1 MEIGENNNNNNNI
14 ISFFKKNVNF
24 ANTEN
29 FHLSIEVSPTKLK
42 YTLLNTKNLEY
53 LLFKSVEVGNNLLTA
68 IGTEEIL
75 KQTFFST
82 SMCYSN
88 FPTTIVPNELYSEIN
103 KERYLQFISDK
114 KGTIKT
120 DKIHQNNA
128 TTIYSVK
135 EDIVH
140 LMNQIQSGVIEKNS
154 STIIIE
160 QLIKQYKN
168 LTEKTAFLFIN
179 RKNIELIILKKGELI
194 LHNYFDVNNSID
206 VLYYT
211 LFGFNQLKMNPEE
224 SNLYLFGNIEKGD
237 ENYILIYDYIRNI
250 KFGSLSNSLSFNE
263 ELKRVSQH
271 QNFSLFS
278 QILCV

>member
-1 MEIGENNNNNNNI
+1 MEIGENNNI
-14 ISFFKKNVNF
+14 TSFYKKNVNF

-42 YTLLNTKNLEY
+42 YTLLNTENLEY

-68 IGTEEIL
+68 IGSEEIL

-88 FPTTIVPNELYSEIN
+88 FPTTIVPNELYSEID
-103 KERYLQFISDK
+103 KEKYLQFISDK

-128 TTIYSVK
+128 TTIYRVK

-140 LMNQIQSGVIEKNS
+140 LMNQIQNGVIEKNS

>member
-1 MEIGENNNNNNNI
+1 MEIGENNNI
-14 ISFFKKNVNF
+14 TSFFKKNVNF
-24 ANTEN
+24 TNTEN

-42 YTLLNTKNLEY
+42 YTLLNTENLEY

-68 IGTEEIL
+68 IGSEEIL

-88 FPTTIVPNELYSEIN
+88 FPTTIVPNELYSEID
-103 KERYLQFISDK
+103 KEKYLQFISDK

-128 TTIYSVK
+128 TTIYRVK

-140 LMNQIQSGVIEKNS
+140 LMNQIQNGVIEKNS

-250 KFGSLSNSLSFNE
+250 KFGSLSNILSFNE

>member
-1 MEIGENNNNNNNI
+1 MEIGENNNI
-14 ISFFKKNVNF
+14 TSFYKKNVNF
-24 ANTEN
+24 TNTEN

-42 YTLLNTKNLEY
+42 YTLLNTENLEY

-68 IGTEEIL
+68 IGSEEIL

-88 FPTTIVPNELYSEIN
+88 FPTTIVPNELYSEID
-103 KERYLQFISDK
+103 KEKYLQFISDK

>member
-1 MEIGENNNNNNNI
+1 MEIGENNNI
-14 ISFFKKNVNF
+14 TSFYKKNVNF

-29 FHLSIEVSPTKLK
+29 FHLSIEVSPTNLK
-42 YTLLNTKNLEY
+42 YTLLNTENLEY

-68 IGTEEIL
+68 IGSEEIL

-135 EDIVH
+135 ENIVH

-179 RKNIELIILKKGELI
+179 RKKIELIILKKGELI

-224 SNLYLFGNIEKGD
+224 NNLYLFGNIEKGD

-250 KFGSLSNSLSFNE
+250 KFGSLSNFLSLNE

>member
-1 MEIGENNNNNNNI
+1 MEIGENNNI
-14 ISFFKKNVNF
+14 TSFYMKNVNF

-42 YTLLNTKNLEY
+42 YTLLNTENLEY

-68 IGTEEIL
+68 IGSEEIL

>member
-1 MEIGENNNNNNNI
+1 MEIGENNNI
-14 ISFFKKNVNF
+14 TSFYKKNVNF

-42 YTLLNTKNLEY
+42 YTLLNTENLEY

-68 IGTEEIL
+68 IGSEEIL

-88 FPTTIVPNELYSEIN
+88 FPTTIVPNELYSEID
-103 KERYLQFISDK
+103 KEKYLQFLSDK

-250 KFGSLSNSLSFNE
+250 KFGSLSNFLSFNE

>member
-1 MEIGENNNNNNNI
+1 MEIGENNNI
-14 ISFFKKNVNF
+14 TSFYKKNVNF

-42 YTLLNTKNLEY
+42 YTLLNTENLEY

-68 IGTEEIL
+68 IGSEEIL

-140 LMNQIQSGVIEKNS
+140 LMNQIQNGVIEKNS

-237 ENYILIYDYIRNI
+237 ENYILLYDYIRNI

>member
-1 MEIGENNNNNNNI
+1 MEIGENNNI
-14 ISFFKKNVNF
+14 TSFYKKNVNF

-42 YTLLNTKNLEY
+42 YTLLNTENLEY

-68 IGTEEIL
+68 IGSEEIL

-82 SMCYSN
+82 SMCYTN

-103 KERYLQFISDK
+103 KERYLQFMSDK

-128 TTIYSVK
+128 TTIYSVR

-168 LTEKTAFLFIN
+168 LKEKTAFLFISKN
-179 RKNIELIILKKGELI
+179 NIELIILKKGELI

-211 LFGFNQLKMNPEE
+211 LFGFNQLKMTPEE

-237 ENYILIYDYIRNI
+237 ENYILLYDYIRNI

>member
-1 MEIGENNNNNNNI
+1 MEIGENNNNNI
-14 ISFFKKNVNF
+14 ISFLKKNVNF

-29 FHLSIEVSPTKLK
+29 YHLSIEVSPTKLK

>member
-1 MEIGENNNNNNNI
+1 MEIGENNNI
-14 ISFFKKNVNF
+14 TSFYKKNVNF
-24 ANTEN
+24 TNTES

-42 YTLLNTKNLEY
+42 YTLLNTENLEY

-68 IGTEEIL
+68 IGSEEIL

-82 SMCYSN
+82 SMCYRN

>member
-1 MEIGENNNNNNNI
+1 MEIGENNNNNNI

-135 EDIVH
+135 EDIIH
-140 LMNQIQSGVIEKNS
+140 LLNQIQSGVIEKNS

-168 LTEKTAFLFIN
+168 LTEKTAFLFKN

-237 ENYILIYDYIRNI
+237 ENYILLYDYIRNI
-250 KFGSLSNSLSFNE
+250 KFGSLNNSLSFNE
-263 ELKRVSQH
+263 ELKSVSQH

>member
-1 MEIGENNNNNNNI
+1 MEIGENNNI
-14 ISFFKKNVNF
+14 TSFYKKNVNF
-24 ANTEN
+24 TNTEN

-42 YTLLNTKNLEY
+42 YTLLNTENLEY

-68 IGTEEIL
+68 IGSEEIL

-250 KFGSLSNSLSFNE
+250 KFGSLSNTLSFNE

>member
-1 MEIGENNNNNNNI
+1 MEIGENNNI
-14 ISFFKKNVNF
+14 TSFYKKNVNF

-42 YTLLNTKNLEY
+42 YTLLNTENLEY

-68 IGTEEIL
+68 IGSEEIL

-211 LFGFNQLKMNPEE
+211 LFGFNQLKMTPEE

>member
-1 MEIGENNNNNNNI
+1 MEIGENNNNNI
-14 ISFFKKNVNF
+14 TSFFKKNVNF
-24 ANTEN
+24 TNTEN

-42 YTLLNTKNLEY
+42 YTLLNTENLEY

-68 IGTEEIL
+68 IGSEEIL

-88 FPTTIVPNELYSEIN
+88 FPTTIVPNELYSEID
-103 KERYLQFISDK
+103 KEKYLQFISDK

-120 DKIHQNNA
+120 DKIHQNNS
-128 TTIYSVK
+128 TTIYGVK

-250 KFGSLSNSLSFNE
+250 KFGSLSNTLSFNE

>member
-1 MEIGENNNNNNNI
+1 MEIGENNNI
-14 ISFFKKNVNF
+14 TSFYKKNVNF

-42 YTLLNTKNLEY
+42 YTLLNTENLEY

-68 IGTEEIL
+68 IGSEEIL

-88 FPTTIVPNELYSEIN
+88 FPTTIVPNELYSEID
-103 KERYLQFISDK
+103 KEKYLQFISDK

-128 TTIYSVK
+128 TTIYRVK

-250 KFGSLSNSLSFNE
+250 KFGSLSNFLSFNE
-263 ELKRVSQH
+263 ELKSVSQH

>member
-1 MEIGENNNNNNNI
+1 MEIGENNNI
-14 ISFFKKNVNF
+14 TSFYKKNVNF

-42 YTLLNTKNLEY
+42 YTLLNTENLEY

-68 IGTEEIL
+68 IGSEEIL

-250 KFGSLSNSLSFNE
+250 KFGSLSNFLSFNE

>member
-1 MEIGENNNNNNNI
+1 MEIGENNNI
-14 ISFFKKNVNF
+14 TSFYKKNVNF

-29 FHLSIEVSPTKLK
+29 FHLSIEVSPTNLK
-42 YTLLNTKNLEY
+42 YTLLNTENLEY

-68 IGTEEIL
+68 IGSEEIL

-88 FPTTIVPNELYSEIN
+88 FPTTIVPNELYSEIS

-135 EDIVH
+135 ENIVH

-250 KFGSLSNSLSFNE
+250 KFGSLSNTLSFNE

>member
-1 MEIGENNNNNNNI
+1 MEIGENNNI
-14 ISFFKKNVNF
+14 TSFYKKNVNF

-42 YTLLNTKNLEY
+42 YTLLNTENLEY

-68 IGTEEIL
+68 IGSEEIL

-103 KERYLQFISDK
+103 KERYLQFMSDK

-140 LMNQIQSGVIEKNS
+140 LMNQIQNGVIEKNS

-250 KFGSLSNSLSFNE
+250 KFGSLSNTLSFNE

>member
-1 MEIGENNNNNNNI
+1 MEIGENNNI
-14 ISFFKKNVNF
+14 TSFFKKNVNF
-24 ANTEN
+24 TNTEN

-42 YTLLNTKNLEY
+42 YTLLNTENLEY

-68 IGTEEIL
+68 IGSEEIL

>member
-1 MEIGENNNNNNNI
+1 MEIGENNNI
-14 ISFFKKNVNF
+14 TSFYKKNVNF

-42 YTLLNTKNLEY
+42 YTLLNTENLEY

-68 IGTEEIL
+68 IGSEEIL

-88 FPTTIVPNELYSEIN
+88 FPTTIVPNELYSEKN
-103 KERYLQFISDK
+103 QERYLQFISDK

-168 LTEKTAFLFIN
+168 LIEKTAFLFIN
-179 RKNIELIILKKGELI
+179 KNNIELIILKKGELI

-211 LFGFNQLKMNPEE
+211 LFGFNQLKMTNEE

-237 ENYILIYDYIRNI
+237 ENYILLYDYIRNI

>member
-1 MEIGENNNNNNNI
+1 MEIGENNNI
-14 ISFFKKNVNF
+14 TSFYKKNINF

-42 YTLLNTKNLEY
+42 YTLLNTENLEY
-53 LLFKSVEVGNNLLTA
+53 LLFKSVEVGNNLLTK
-68 IGTEEIL
+68 IGSEEIL

-82 SMCYSN
+82 TMCYSN
-88 FPTTIVPNELYSEIN
+88 FPTTIVPNELYSEID
-103 KERYLQFISDK
+103 KEKYLQFISDK

-250 KFGSLSNSLSFNE
+250 KFGTLSNTLSFNE

>member
-1 MEIGENNNNNNNI
+1 MEIGENNNI
-14 ISFFKKNVNF
+14 TSFFKKNVNF
-24 ANTEN
+24 TNTEN

-42 YTLLNTKNLEY
+42 YTLLNTENLEY
-53 LLFKSVEVGNNLLTA
+53 LLFKSVEVGNNLLTT
-68 IGTEEIL
+68 IGSEEIL

-237 ENYILIYDYIRNI
+237 ENYILLYDYIRNI

>member
-1 MEIGENNNNNNNI
+1 MEIGENNNI
-14 ISFFKKNVNF
+14 TSFYKKNVNF

-42 YTLLNTKNLEY
+42 YTLLNTENLEY

-68 IGTEEIL
+68 IGSEEIL

-88 FPTTIVPNELYSEIN
+88 FPTTIVPNELYSEID
-103 KERYLQFISDK
+103 KEKYLQFISDK

-120 DKIHQNNA
+120 DKIHQNDA

-179 RKNIELIILKKGELI
+179 RKKIELIILKKGELI

-224 SNLYLFGNIEKGD
+224 SDLYLFGNIEKGD

>member
-1 MEIGENNNNNNNI
+1 MEIGENNNI
-14 ISFFKKNVNF
+14 TSFFKKNVNF
-24 ANTEN
+24 TNTEN

-42 YTLLNTKNLEY
+42 YTLLNTENLEY
-53 LLFKSVEVGNNLLTA
+53 LLFKSVEVGNNLLTT
-68 IGTEEIL
+68 IGSEEIL

>member
-1 MEIGENNNNNNNI
+1 MEIGENNNI
-14 ISFFKKNVNF
+14 TSFYKKNVNF

-42 YTLLNTKNLEY
+42 YTLLNTENLEY

-68 IGTEEIL
+68 IGSEEIL

-103 KERYLQFISDK
+103 KERYLQFMSDK

-160 QLIKQYKN
+160 QLIKQYKK

-250 KFGSLSNSLSFNE
+250 KFGSLSNTLSFNE

>member
-1 MEIGENNNNNNNI
+1 MEIGENNNI
-14 ISFFKKNVNF
+14 TSFYKKNVNF

-42 YTLLNTKNLEY
+42 YTLLNTENLEY
-53 LLFKSVEVGNNLLTA
+53 LLFKSLEVGNNLLTA
-68 IGTEEIL
+68 IGSEEIL

>member
-1 MEIGENNNNNNNI
+1 MEIGENNNI
-14 ISFFKKNVNF
+14 TSFYKKNVNF

-42 YTLLNTKNLEY
+42 YTLLNTENLEY

-68 IGTEEIL
+68 IGSEEIL

-179 RKNIELIILKKGELI
+179 RKKIELIILKKGELI

-250 KFGSLSNSLSFNE
+250 KFGSLSNTLSFNE

>member
-1 MEIGENNNNNNNI
+1 MEIGENNNNNNI

-103 KERYLQFISDK
+103 KEKYLQFISDK

-128 TTIYSVK
+128 TTIYRVK

>member
-1 MEIGENNNNNNNI
+1 MEIGENNNNNNI
-14 ISFFKKNVNF
+14 TSFFKKNVNF
-24 ANTEN
+24 TNTEN

-42 YTLLNTKNLEY
+42 YTLLNTENLEY
-53 LLFKSVEVGNNLLTA
+53 LLFKSVEVGNNLLTI
-68 IGTEEIL
+68 IGSEEIL

-140 LMNQIQSGVIEKNS
+140 LINQIQSGVIEKNS

-168 LTEKTAFLFIN
+168 LIEKTAFLFIN
-179 RKNIELIILKKGELI
+179 KNNIELIILKKGELI

>member
-1 MEIGENNNNNNNI
+1 MEIGENNNI
-14 ISFFKKNVNF
+14 TSFYKKNVNF

-29 FHLSIEVSPTKLK
+29 FHLSIEVSPTNLK
-42 YTLLNTKNLEY
+42 YTLLNTENLEY

-68 IGTEEIL
+68 IGSEEIL

-135 EDIVH
+135 ENIVH

>member
-1 MEIGENNNNNNNI
+1 MEIGENNNI
-14 ISFFKKNVNF
+14 TSFYKKNVNF

-68 IGTEEIL
+68 IGSEEIL

>member
-1 MEIGENNNNNNNI
+1 MEIGENNNI
-14 ISFFKKNVNF
+14 TSFYKKNVNF

-42 YTLLNTKNLEY
+42 YTLLNTENLEY

-68 IGTEEIL
+68 IGSEEIL

-250 KFGSLSNSLSFNE
+250 KFGSLSNTLSFNE

>member
-1 MEIGENNNNNNNI
+1 MEIGENNNI
-14 ISFFKKNVNF
+14 TSFYKKNVNF
-24 ANTEN
+24 TNTEN

-42 YTLLNTKNLEY
+42 YTLLNTENLEY

-68 IGTEEIL
+68 IGSEEIL

-88 FPTTIVPNELYSEIN
+88 FPTTIVPNELYSEID
-103 KERYLQFISDK
+103 KEKYLQFISDK

-128 TTIYSVK
+128 TTIYRVK

-140 LMNQIQSGVIEKNS
+140 LMNQIQNGVIEKNS

>member
-1 MEIGENNNNNNNI
+1 MEIGENNNI
-14 ISFFKKNVNF
+14 TSFYMKNVNF

-42 YTLLNTKNLEY
+42 YTLLNTENLEY

-68 IGTEEIL
+68 IGSEEIL

-179 RKNIELIILKKGELI
+179 RKKIELIILKKGELI

-250 KFGSLSNSLSFNE
+250 KFGSLSNFLSFNE

>member
-1 MEIGENNNNNNNI
+1 MEIGENNNI
-14 ISFFKKNVNF
+14 TSFYKKNVNF

-42 YTLLNTKNLEY
+42 YTLLNTENLEY

-68 IGTEEIL
+68 IGSEEIL

>member
-1 MEIGENNNNNNNI
+1 MEIGENNNNI
-14 ISFFKKNVNF
+14 TSFYKKNVNF

-42 YTLLNTKNLEY
+42 YTLLNTENLEY

-68 IGTEEIL
+68 IGSEEIL

-88 FPTTIVPNELYSEIN
+88 FPTTIVPNELYSEID
-103 KERYLQFISDK
+103 KEKYLQFLSDK

-250 KFGSLSNSLSFNE
+250 KFGSLSNFLSFNE

>member
-1 MEIGENNNNNNNI
+1 MEIGENNNI
-14 ISFFKKNVNF
+14 TSFYKKNVNF

-42 YTLLNTKNLEY
+42 YTLLNTENLEY

-68 IGTEEIL
+68 IGSEEIL

-135 EDIVH
+135 ENIVH

-250 KFGSLSNSLSFNE
+250 KFGSLSNTLSFNE

>member
-1 MEIGENNNNNNNI
+1 MEIGENNNI
-14 ISFFKKNVNF
+14 TSFYKKNVNF

-42 YTLLNTKNLEY
+42 YTLLNTENLEY

-250 KFGSLSNSLSFNE
+250 KFGSLSNFLSFNE